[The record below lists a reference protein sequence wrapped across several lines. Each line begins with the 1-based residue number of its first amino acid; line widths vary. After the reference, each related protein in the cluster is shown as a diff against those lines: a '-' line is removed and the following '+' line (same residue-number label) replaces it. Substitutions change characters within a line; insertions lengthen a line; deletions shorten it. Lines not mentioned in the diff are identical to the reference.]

1 MAPITSIRALAQ
13 RAVLNVDLPSSEF
26 RSQLINPGDV
36 FSVLLILGGD
46 VVGRALAQLA
56 GTGLTPVTFSFG
68 WVAYAVTAVVS
79 ALGANKLMPPPDCA
93 CIVINGESAYSRD
106 NTSWVLGRIV
116 RDYESWAHADVR
128 AKVNEIIDERWEMD
142 KQKAEAKVKGSGS
155 LQERPTQVGLC
166 VAIYRA
172 ERATPGEISRD
183 VLYWTGFGV
192 AVFQLGFAAIPFG
205 LWGDWSILLIT
216 FAGILL
222 AFLSGS
228 LRQWRTEK
236 WSCRR
241 LSKPKDVIITRGNG
255 AQHAIVIR
263 DPGHGLDLE
272 SLAAGQTSV
281 DFTASQTTRI
291 VIVLLAILWIILL
304 ICASGIKT
312 NTWFLLAVGG
322 IGIVQNIV
330 VAGWQRDPSAYGLPL
345 TFETVVAKPK
355 VMPALFAI
363 EQEIPGIGRSML
375 ETFFPG
381 TLTGDEQKTWDD
393 YRDTAVARKKVFAN
407 P

>member
-1 MAPITSIRALAQ
+1 MAPIASIRALAQ
-13 RAVLNVDLPSSEF
+13 RAAFNLHLPSSEF
-26 RSQLINPGDV
+26 KDQLTNPGDV

-79 ALGANKLMPPPDCA
+79 AVGANKLMPPPDCD
-93 CIVINGESAYSRD
+93 CIVINGKSAYSRS
-106 NTSWVLGRIV
+106 NTSWILGRIV
-116 RDYESWAHADVR
+116 RDYESWTHSDVR
-128 AKVNEIIDERWEMD
+128 KGVDQIINERWELD
-142 KQKAEAKVKGSGS
+142 KQNAEANDKGSGG
-155 LQERPTQVGLC
+155 LQERPTQAGLC
-166 VAIYRA
+166 IAIYRA
-172 ERATPGEISRD
+172 KPAEPGQISRD
-183 VLYWTGFGV
+183 ALYWSCFAV
-192 AVFQLGFAAIPFG
+192 VVFQLGVAAIPFG
-205 LWGDWSILLIT
+205 IWGDWSILLIT
-216 FAGILL
+216 FAGIVL

-241 LSKPKDVIITRGNG
+241 LKKPKDVIITRGNG
-255 AQHAIVIR
+255 AQHAIIVR

-281 DFTASQTTRI
+281 DFTASLTTRTI
-291 VIVLLAILWIILL
+291 IVLLAVLWVVLL

-330 VAGWQRDPSAYGLPL
+330 IAGWRRDPSAYGLPL
-345 TFETVVAKPK
+345 KFEKVISKSK

-363 EQEIPGIGRSML
+363 EEEIPGIGSSML

-381 TLTGDEQKTWDD
+381 TLRRDEQIKWDN
-393 YRDTAVARKKVFAN
+393 YRDTASARSNAVAI